1 MQCLSSDKFTFKT
14 DKYPIKSVRNL
25 LKCNFGRFLNFIGMD
40 RNVYAYAFSRLLAAR
55 QSVGR
60 KLFERFNDLSELLG
74 MDEKELL
81 AVLGG
86 DPELVREIRQPGF
99 IEDASRELE
108 WAESKGVKVLY
119 YWDNEYP
126 QLLNECNDAPVMLY
140 YVGNADLNAHFNISV
155 VGTRLASSYGRETCH
170 GLVSSVVN
178 DDVLIVSGMAYGIDA
193 SAHKAALEMGVPT
206 VGVLPC
212 GIDEIYPQAHRDMA
226 KRMLESGGIITEFP
240 PGFGVRKWHFLK
252 RNRIIAGI
260 SRAVVVVESRIKGGA
275 MRTAEYANSYNRE
288 VYAVPGRL
296 CDTNSDGC
304 NFLISRNMAQI
315 CTYSSFRESCGLGD
329 SVSPY
334 GSNEK
339 SLFLFD
345 NDKKEKI
352 LLSLKT
358 NSERDV
364 DWICI
369 DTGLSLDDVVPLVL
383 ELELEGRV
391 VSDEWGR
398 YKIKD

>member
-1 MQCLSSDKFTFKT
+1 MERK
-14 DKYPIKSVRNL
+14 
-25 LKCNFGRFLNFIGMD
+25 
-40 RNVYAYAFSRLLAAR
+40 VYAYALSRLLAAKN
-55 QSVGR
+55 SVGR
-60 KLFERFNDLSELLG
+60 ELFENYNDLCGLFG
-74 MDEKELL
+74 MEEKELL
-81 AVLGG
+81 AAFGG
-86 DPELVREIRQPGF
+86 DHELVKRIRRPGLL
-99 IEDASRELE
+99 EDAAKELE
-108 WAESKGVKVLY
+108 WAESKGVKVLH
-119 YWDNEYP
+119 YWDKEYP

-140 YVGNADLNAHFNISV
+140 YVGNADLNAHFNVSV

-170 GLVSSVVN
+170 GLVSSLVD
-178 DDVLIVSGMAYGIDA
+178 DDVLIVSGMAFGIDV
-193 SAHKAALEMGVPT
+193 SAHKSALELGVPT

-212 GIDEIYPQAHRDMA
+212 GIDEIYPANHRDMA
-226 KRMLESGGIITEFP
+226 KRMLETGGIITEFP
-240 PGFGVRKWHFLK
+240 PGSGVRKWHFLK
-252 RNRIIAGI
+252 RNRIIAGM

-288 VYAVPGRL
+288 VFAVPGRL

-315 CTYSSFRESCGLGD
+315 CTYSSFREWCGFGD
-329 SVSPY
+329 AGSPY
-334 GSNEK
+334 GENEK

-352 LLSLKT
+352 LLSLEI

-383 ELELEGRV
+383 ELELEGRI

-398 YKIKD
+398 YKIKN